1 MPQQPKATMAGQ
13 IRLCGPRTP
22 GERNGRFKGSAPVV
36 AVDLTLL
43 FREVEVL
50 CLLFLA
56 GSFSRLRAFG
66 IALLHLHRNSF
77 N

>member
-1 MPQQPKATMAGQ
+1 MPQQPKATMAGK

-43 FREVEVL
+43 FREPGVL

-66 IALLHLHRNSF
+66 IALIHLHRNSF